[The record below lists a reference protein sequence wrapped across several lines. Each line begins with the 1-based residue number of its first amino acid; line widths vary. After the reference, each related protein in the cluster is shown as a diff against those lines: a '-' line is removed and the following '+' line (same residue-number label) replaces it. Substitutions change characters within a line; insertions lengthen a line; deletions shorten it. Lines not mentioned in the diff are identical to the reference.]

1 MRVMDL
7 GNCTIVCS
15 LFVNANYFFEVKSD
29 DVRDSTGSEMS
40 DKNRI
45 LKIIFVFGRW
55 RRLIYVKFDVFMLV
69 IGRLGC

>member
-29 DVRDSTGSEMS
+29 DVRDSTVSEMS
-40 DKNRI
+40 FI
-45 LKIIFVFGRW
+45 KIGF
-55 RRLIYVKFDVFMLV
+55 
-69 IGRLGC
+69 